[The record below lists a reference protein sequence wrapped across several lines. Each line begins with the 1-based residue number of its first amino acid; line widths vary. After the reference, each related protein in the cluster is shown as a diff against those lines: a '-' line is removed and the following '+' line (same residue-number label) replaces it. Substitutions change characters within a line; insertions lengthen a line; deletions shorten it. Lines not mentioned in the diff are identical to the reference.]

1 MSEYPKMLY
10 KGDKANYSSAIAHTE
25 EREQELRDIGC
36 VDYDGLPEPESIKA
50 EEGEVTVSQLF
61 YDQAIQ
67 DRVRIKNEFEAFRSN
82 IDVMQARIDELKIA
96 EKYYDWTVLQLQEEL
111 TNQGKT
117 FKARDN
123 KQDLI
128 ALLEE
133 KAE

>member
-1 MSEYPKMLY
+1 MLY
-10 KGDKANYSSAIAHTE
+10 KGDKANYSSAIAHDE
-25 EREQELRDIGC
+25 VREQQLRDIGC
-36 VDYDGLPEPESIKA
+36 VDYDALPEPEPIK
-50 EEGEVTVSQLF
+50 EDGEATVPQYL

-67 DRVRIKNEFEAFRSN
+67 DRTRIENEFEAFRSN
-82 IDVMQARIDELKIA
+82 IDAMQARIDEIKIA
-96 EKYYDWTVLQLQEEL
+96 EKYHEWTVPQLQEEL
-111 TNQGKT
+111 TKHGKT